1 MPNTIKT
8 ISLTDDDKSYLNKL
22 LTQSTLEIRVYQRAR
37 ILLLKSEGASNKAIA
52 DKLDIGISVV
62 KRCLNK
68 FKENGVEA
76 SLRDNKGRGRK
87 AEITDDDITWV
98 ISKACQ
104 KPKDYGYSAEFWYPM
119 SFRKFIN
126 SIAETEGH
134 PRMATVAETTLR
146 KILSNARIKPFQVSY
161 YCERRDP
168 EFDAKMHDVLV
179 IYKQIEMQFDKDGK
193 LIPFEKD
200 AVHTLSYDEKPGIQA
215 IATTG
220 EDRPPI
226 PNTDK
231 SNGYQRDY
239 EYVRLGILSLLAA
252 IDLLSGEAIPLVSET
267 HKSSD
272 FVTFLK
278 KLDEKYPKGDMIRI
292 ILDNHSAHT
301 SKETQEYLNTVSGR
315 FEFVFT
321 PKHGSWLNMIEGF
334 FSKMTKQMLGGI
346 RVESKKELEDRIY
359 RYFDEI
365 NKEPVPYKW
374 TYKMDTIDL
383 SQEDIDSIVYEVV
396 NAKAASA
403 ENKNKKAPKT
413 LSEMKKNCFARM
425 HPSLKTAS
433 VPDAPASVVAAPE
446 DSSNPDSQS
455 SETVVSE
462 RQDVKPERAHVPDIR
477 RRRSMTLPDYKKTFL
492 VRVDYDLR
500 ASLYVSAPTKRKIL
514 EVLKKIGD
522 RDALRYSRPWT
533 GSSPGRHRF

>member
-231 SNGYQRDY
+231 SSGYQRDY
-239 EYVRLGILSLLAA
+239 EYVRLGTLSLLAA

-278 KLDEKYPKGDMIRI
+278 KLDEKYPKSDMIRI

-383 SQEDIDSIVYEVV
+383 SQEDIDSILYEVV

-403 ENKNKKAPKT
+403 ENKNKKAPKPI
-413 LSEMKKNCFARM
+413 SR
-425 HPSLKTAS
+425 
-433 VPDAPASVVAAPE
+433 
-446 DSSNPDSQS
+446 
-455 SETVVSE
+455 
-462 RQDVKPERAHVPDIR
+462 
-477 RRRSMTLPDYKKTFL
+477 
-492 VRVDYDLR
+492 
-500 ASLYVSAPTKRKIL
+500 KRKSNQNYH
-514 EVLKKIGD
+514 KKQ
-522 RDALRYSRPWT
+522 L
-533 GSSPGRHRF
+533 

>member
-52 DKLDIGISVV
+52 DKLDIGISMV

-215 IATTG
+215 IAITG

-231 SNGYQRDY
+231 SSGYQRDY
-239 EYVRLGILSLLAA
+239 EYVRLGTLSLLAA

-278 KLDEKYPKGDMIRI
+278 KLDEKYPKSDMIRI

-403 ENKNKKAPKT
+403 ENKNKKAPKPI
-413 LSEMKKNCFARM
+413 SR
-425 HPSLKTAS
+425 
-433 VPDAPASVVAAPE
+433 
-446 DSSNPDSQS
+446 
-455 SETVVSE
+455 
-462 RQDVKPERAHVPDIR
+462 
-477 RRRSMTLPDYKKTFL
+477 
-492 VRVDYDLR
+492 
-500 ASLYVSAPTKRKIL
+500 KRKSIQN
-514 EVLKKIGD
+514 
-522 RDALRYSRPWT
+522 
-533 GSSPGRHRF
+533 